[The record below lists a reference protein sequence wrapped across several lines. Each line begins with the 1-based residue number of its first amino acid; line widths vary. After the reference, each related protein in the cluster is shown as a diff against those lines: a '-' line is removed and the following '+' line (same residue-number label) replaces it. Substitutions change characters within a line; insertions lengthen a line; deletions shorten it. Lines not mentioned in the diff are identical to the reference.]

1 VQSTATT
8 PFSIADLQAAVK
20 GRVIGPE
27 DPDYDTARTV
37 LVPIAADRR
46 PAAVVR
52 VADTDD
58 VIAVVNFARDHGVE
72 LAVRSGG
79 HSASGHSTSDGGIV
93 LDLHDMKGLEI
104 DTANRTAWAETGL
117 TAIEYTTATVE
128 HGLATGFGDT
138 GSVGIGG
145 ITVGGGV
152 GYLGRLHGLT
162 IDNVLAAEVVTA
174 DGKLRRVDADHEPDL
189 FWAIRGGGGNFGV
202 VTRFQY
208 KLADV
213 SQFTGGM
220 IVLPGT
226 PDVIEGFVAA
236 AEAARDE
243 LSTIANIMSAP
254 PMPFLPDEAVGS
266 IVLLG
271 MLAYTGD
278 PESAD
283 RALAPFRKLA
293 TPLAD
298 FVAANPYTT
307 MYPPDDPDYHPTA
320 EAKTMFIDHVD
331 RETAELIV
339 ERLNAIQAP
348 VRVAQL
354 RVLGGAMARVP
365 ADATA
370 YAHRSGKIMVNVAA
384 FYEGDA
390 DRAQKAD
397 WVKRFS
403 QALYQGDDAVY
414 VNFVGDEGEARTRA
428 AYPGATWNR
437 LAAIKARYDPD
448 NLFHLNQN
456 VAPAEG

>member
-1 VQSTATT
+1 VQQATT
-8 PFSIADLQAAVK
+8 INLSDLRAVVT
-20 GRVIGPE
+20 GRVIGP
-27 DPDYDTARTV
+27 DDADYDAARTV
-37 LVPIAADRR
+37 LVPIAAGRR

-52 VADTDD
+52 VANAED
-58 VIAVVNFARDHGVE
+58 VAAVVNFARDNSVE

-79 HSASGHSTSDGGIV
+79 HSASGHSTVDGGIV

-104 DTANRTAWAETGL
+104 DAANRTAWAETGL
-117 TAIEYTTATVE
+117 TAIEYTSATVE
-128 HGLATGFGDT
+128 QGLATGFGDT

-145 ITVGGGV
+145 LTTGGGV

-162 IDNVLAAEVVTA
+162 IDNVLAAEIVTA

-208 KLADV
+208 RLADV

-220 IVLPGT
+220 LILPGT
-226 PDVIEGFVAA
+226 PEVIEGFVRLAS
-236 AEAARDE
+236 EAPDE

-254 PMPFLPDEAVGS
+254 PMPFLPEEAVGS
-266 IVLLG
+266 IVLMG

-278 PESAD
+278 PESAE
-283 RALAPFRKLA
+283 RVLAPFRALA
-293 TPLAD
+293 TPMAD

-320 EAKTMFIDHVD
+320 EARTMFIDHVD

-339 ERLNAIQAP
+339 ERLNAIEAP

-354 RVLGGAMARVP
+354 RVLGGAMSRVP
-365 ADATA
+365 SDATA
-370 YAHRSGKIMVNVAA
+370 YAHRSGRIMVNVAA
-384 FYEGDA
+384 FYEGDD
-390 DRAQKAD
+390 DRASKAD

-403 QALYQGDDAVY
+403 EALDQGDDAAY
-414 VNFVGDEGEARTRA
+414 VNFVANEGEARTRA
-428 AYPGATWNR
+428 AYPGATWDR
-437 LAAIKARYDPD
+437 LTEIKARYDSD

-456 VAPAEG
+456 VPPAAG